1 MAQQESSRGERQFRH
16 PSLNA
21 VRAFVAAARL
31 GSLKAAAADLGVT
44 AGAVSH
50 HVRQL
55 ETEIGKPLFVRRNNG
70 IELTRDGK
78 QLFDAVAPA
87 LKTISR
93 ASDAI
98 RKEARVVT
106 MNISS
111 SLAQLWLV
119 PRLTAFQLQHPRIA
133 IDMETERRP
142 VVLDESLD
150 LAVSYSRSGPPG
162 VGAMRLLTEKVLPM
176 ATPAYRRRTQAIE
189 DVPLISSTRD
199 DWEWHEWANAN
210 AIDFARL
217 NIRYRFDIDSPAILA
232 CQAGLGVMLMPDWML
247 GGEAA
252 GVAPFG
258 VYRPH
263 TIGAYWLAV
272 DPRARPAAKTFVSW
286 LLRAAR
292 ATDSGKTR
300 PQPRAVSG
308 RRPKPG

>member
-1 MAQQESSRGERQFRH
+1 MGPEQERRGDGQFRQ

-44 AGAVSH
+44 PGAISH
-50 HVRQL
+50 HVKQL
-55 ETEIGKPLFVRRNNG
+55 ESEIGKPLFVRRNNS

-87 LKTISR
+87 LKTITR

-119 PRLTAFQLQHPRIA
+119 PRLPTFQLKHPRIA
-133 IDMETERRP
+133 IDMEIERRP

-150 LAVSYSRSGPPG
+150 LAVSYSRSGAPAPG
-162 VGAMRLLTEKVLPM
+162 AVRLLTERAIPM
-176 ATPAYRRRTQAIE
+176 ATPAFRRNHRGTPEHIE

-199 DWEWHEWANAN
+199 DWEWREWASAN
-210 AIDFARL
+210 AVDFTNL

-232 CQAGLGVMLMPDWML
+232 CNEGLGVMLMPDW
-247 GGEAA
+247 AVDWQA
-252 GVAPFG
+252 GIVVPFG
-258 VYRPH
+258 TYRPQ
-263 TIGAYWLAV
+263 TLGAYWLSR
-272 DPRARPAAKTFVSW
+272 DTRIRPAGKLFVSW
-286 LLRAAR
+286 LLQAAR
-292 ATDSGKTR
+292 ATETAKG
-300 PQPRAVSG
+300 RATSA
-308 RRPKPG
+308 RLA